1 MNQKDVEADCS
12 SIILNVEDFSNL
24 EEEPTSYMAAYY
36 DRKEA
41 RIERRNL
48 RKAERMARRST
59 Y

>member
-12 SIILNVEDFSNL
+12 AVFQDVEGFSDI
-24 EEEPTSYMAAYY
+24 EEANYNSVSYSA
-36 DRKEA
+36 RREA
-41 RIERRNL
+41 RIERRNN

>member
-12 SIILNVEDFSNL
+12 AVFEDFDGFSVCDESNYNSV
-24 EEEPTSYMAAYY
+24 SYSA
-36 DRKEA
+36 RREA
-41 RIERRNL
+41 RIERRNN